1 MNISEK
7 IKYWV
12 DIAEYDLV
20 TAVAMFETK
29 RYLYVGFM
37 CHQII
42 EKLLKAY
49 YVRSRN
55 QDPPYTHNLRFL
67 ADETGISNEIDEETL
82 LFIISLQPLNIEG
95 RYPTY
100 KESLLKILTDEKCKS
115 FIEKTKEFF
124 EWIKLKL

>member
-1 MNISEK
+1 MENSEK

-12 DIAEYDLV
+12 EIAEYDLV
-20 TAVAMFETK
+20 TAEAMYETK

-42 EKLLKAY
+42 EKMLKAY
-49 YVRSRN
+49 YVQSRD

-67 ADETGISNEIDEETL
+67 ADTTGLSKEIDEETL
-82 LFIISLQPLNIEG
+82 LFIISLQPLNVES

-100 KESLLKILTDEKCKS
+100 KESLHQFLSDDKCRS
-115 FIEKTKEFF
+115 LIEKSKEFL
-124 EWIKLKL
+124 EWIKIKL

>member
-1 MNISEK
+1 M
-7 IKYWV
+7 Y
-12 DIAEYDLV
+12 A
-20 TAVAMFETK
+20 TK

-49 YVRSRN
+49 FVKSRN
-55 QDPPYTHNLRFL
+55 QDPPCTHKLRML
-67 ADETGISNEIDEETL
+67 IDESGLSKEIDEDTL
-82 LFIISLQPLNIEG
+82 MFIISLQPLNIEG

-115 FIEKTKEFF
+115 MVENTKEFF
-124 EWIKLKL
+124 EWLKQKL

>member
-1 MNISEK
+1 MKIDAK
-7 IKYWV
+7 IKYWI

-20 TAVAMFETK
+20 TAEAMYATK

-42 EKLLKAY
+42 EKALKAY
-49 YVRSRN
+49 FVKSKN
-55 QDPPYTHNLRFL
+55 LDPPHTHNLRFL
-67 ADETGISNEIDEETL
+67 ADNTGLINEIDEETL
-82 LFIISLQPLNIEG
+82 LFIIGLQPLNIEG

-100 KESLLKILTDEKCKS
+100 KESLLEVLTDEKCKS
-115 FIEKTKEFF
+115 FIEKTKELY